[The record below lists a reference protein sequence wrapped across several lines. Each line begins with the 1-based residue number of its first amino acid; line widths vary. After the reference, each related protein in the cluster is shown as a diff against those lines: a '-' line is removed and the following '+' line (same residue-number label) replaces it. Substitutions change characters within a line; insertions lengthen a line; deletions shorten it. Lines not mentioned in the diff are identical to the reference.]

1 MTSQAD
7 ERTVERLVKEADRV
21 RTNYHR
27 LVLLVAPV
35 GTGKTNVL
43 QDAAEHLDGRF
54 VNLNLELSRQL
65 LELTVEQRA
74 LRLAQILDDVLGGD
88 DTMVF
93 LSRTEI
99 LFDPAFQQDPLR
111 LLRHLSRV
119 RTVVAAW
126 SGSVQGSFLT
136 YAEPG
141 HREYRRLSHEGL
153 TLVEMPGT
161 AAQ

>member
-7 ERTVERLVKEADRV
+7 ERTVERLVREANSV
-21 RTNYHR
+21 WTNYHR

-35 GTGKTNVL
+35 GSGKTIVL
-43 QDAAEHLDGRF
+43 RKTAEHLDGRF
-54 VNLNLELSRQL
+54 VNLNLELSRRL
-65 LELTVEQRA
+65 LEFTAEQRA
-74 LRLAQILDDVLGGD
+74 LRLAQILDEVLGAD
-88 DTMVF
+88 DTTVY

-126 SGSVQGSFLT
+126 SGAVQGSFLT

-141 HREYRRLSHEGL
+141 HREYRRLPHEGL
-153 TLVEMPGT
+153 ALVEMSGT

>member
-7 ERTVERLVKEADRV
+7 ERTVERLVKEADRAG
-21 RTNYHR
+21 TNYHR

-35 GTGKTNVL
+35 GSGKTNVL
-43 QDAAEHLDGRF
+43 RKVTEHLDGRC
-54 VNLNLELSRQL
+54 VNLNLELSRRL
-65 LELTVEQRA
+65 LELTTEQRA
-74 LRLAQILDDVLGGD
+74 LRLAQILDEVLGGD
-88 DTMVF
+88 DTTVF
-93 LSRTEI
+93 LCRTEI

-126 SGSVQGSFLT
+126 SGAIQRSFLT

-141 HREYRRLSHEGL
+141 HREYRRFPHEGL
-153 TLVEMPGT
+153 ALVEMTGT
-161 AAQ
+161 APQ

>member
-7 ERTVERLVKEADRV
+7 ERTVERLVREANSV
-21 RTNYHR
+21 WTNYHR

-35 GTGKTNVL
+35 GSGKTIVL
-43 QDAAEHLDGRF
+43 RKTAEHLDGRF
-54 VNLNLELSRQL
+54 VNLNLELSRRL
-65 LELTVEQRA
+65 LEFTAEQRA
-74 LRLAQILDDVLGGD
+74 LRLAQILDEVLGGD
-88 DTMVF
+88 DTTVV

-119 RTVVAAW
+119 RTLVAAW
-126 SGSVQGSFLT
+126 SGQIQGSFLT

-141 HREYRRLSHEGL
+141 HREYRRLPHESL
-153 TLVEMPGT
+153 ALVEMPDT